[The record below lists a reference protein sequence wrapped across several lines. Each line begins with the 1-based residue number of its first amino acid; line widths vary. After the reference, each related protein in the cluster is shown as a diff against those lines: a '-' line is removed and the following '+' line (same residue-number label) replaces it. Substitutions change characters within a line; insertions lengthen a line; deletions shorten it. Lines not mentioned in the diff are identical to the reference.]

1 MHNYV
6 DVSFGNVA
14 VAFCEGDGIF
24 QETLVYRWVK
34 IVNVEYNEFVVFF
47 IRDVGK
53 PVYDR
58 ERVFPLVE

>member
-1 MHNYV
+1 MLMSLSV
-6 DVSFGNVA
+6 MLQWLFA
-14 VAFCEGDGIF
+14 KAMAFF
-24 QETLVYRWVK
+24 RRLVYRWVK
-34 IVNVEYNEFVVFF
+34 IVNIEYDEFVVFF

>member
-24 QETLVYRWVK
+24 QKTLVYRWVK
-34 IVNVEYNEFVVFF
+34 IVNVEYDEFVAFF
-47 IRDVGK
+47 NWDVGK
-53 PVYDR
+53 PVYDG